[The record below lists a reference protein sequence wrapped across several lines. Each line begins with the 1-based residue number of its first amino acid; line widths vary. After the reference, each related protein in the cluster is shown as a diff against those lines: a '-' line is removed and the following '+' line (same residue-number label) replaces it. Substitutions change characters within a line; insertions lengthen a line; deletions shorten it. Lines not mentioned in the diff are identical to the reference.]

1 MTSVLCA
8 MAACAA
14 VALELPNGRI
24 VRTVETNGVTAVYF
38 ELTPEPTSFI
48 RGVVA
53 LPPIEKWNGRLK
65 GLGGGGPANYLNDKG
80 PVNAAMQ
87 GWAAVYSD
95 LGSSRGV
102 STPAQIRDYGHRAT
116 HLACTTAKALV
127 QEKYGKPAH
136 HAYFVGGST
145 GGGQGFHEML
155 RYPDDYDGV
164 ISMVPANTRLPLH
177 VYFAWNLRLMT
188 DAAGKSIFSD
198 AELAAVE
205 EAAIDVFR
213 DKDEPWARGRFLTDS
228 RYDPET
234 EKAIVARAIARAPSL
249 NRPDLLDRL
258 HKLFTGPVLDG
269 KRIHA
274 GVPFSGSFRKAAGN
288 QWMLQWYLPKG
299 RPLHSVTDAEL
310 IDWLK
315 TWGPDCNACDPDV
328 SAFAARG
335 GKLLVWAGLED
346 SICPYPAL
354 MDWHDAA
361 ERKVGRETLDAC
373 CRMYLLPGLAHGRGR
388 GLGGVDDAERI
399 IIDWVERGIRPE
411 VVQGSLRDGTK
422 IDLKPY
428 PACFEKPARE
438 RVKVLFDTDMKTDY
452 DDIGALAMLHAL
464 ADAGECELLS
474 VVQSSRGNAGL
485 AVVEIVNKYY
495 GRADIL
501 VGAMHEGGVVHPG
514 DAHAFGLL
522 EKYAGDYRYRDS
534 AKAPAAVDV
543 MRQTLAA
550 QPDGSVVV
558 CAVGFMTNL
567 RDLLLSKGD
576 RYSPL
581 DGKALVAQKVKKA
594 VIMACSYPNGSE
606 HNSKGDWEASKV
618 TFEEWPTPIVF
629 TDYQYGRHIYAGRV
643 VSELPD
649 TRNPVR
655 DAFRFK
661 LPSRD
666 KVNDKTYD
674 RLAGHPSWDETA
686 VLAAVRP
693 LGMYFNVERGTYQ
706 MVGTKG
712 DNVWIADPKSAN
724 CRLVDKATKEEVGR
738 AMDELMCRPPRR

>member
-1 MTSVLCA
+1 MKSFTTSLCA
-8 MAACAA
+8 LAACVA

-53 LPPIEKWNGRLK
+53 LPPVEKWNGRLK

-80 PVNAAMQ
+80 PINAAMQ

-145 GGGQGFHEML
+145 GGGQGFHEVL

-288 QWMLQWYLPKG
+288 QWMLQWFLGPD
-299 RPLHSVTDAEL
+299 RALHTVTDEELADSVDCIRKGAEDYARRRQL
-310 IDWLK
+310 QYEYMDRHEQIADGVFR
-315 TWGPDCNACDPDV
+315 TAYSDGSSTICNYTDKSVRMNGRDV
-328 SAFAARG
+328 PPVSYVLVPGGGSRPHSSFANSNRFTQ
-335 GKLLVWAGLED
+335 
-346 SICPYPAL
+346 
-354 MDWHDAA
+354 
-361 ERKVGRETLDAC
+361 ERK
-373 CRMYLLPGLAHGRGR
+373 
-388 GLGGVDDAERI
+388 
-399 IIDWVERGIRPE
+399 
-411 VVQGSLRDGTK
+411 
-422 IDLKPY
+422 
-428 PACFEKPARE
+428 
-438 RVKVLFDTDMKTDY
+438 
-452 DDIGALAMLHAL
+452 
-464 ADAGECELLS
+464 
-474 VVQSSRGNAGL
+474 
-485 AVVEIVNKYY
+485 
-495 GRADIL
+495 
-501 VGAMHEGGVVHPG
+501 
-514 DAHAFGLL
+514 
-522 EKYAGDYRYRDS
+522 
-534 AKAPAAVDV
+534 
-543 MRQTLAA
+543 
-550 QPDGSVVV
+550 
-558 CAVGFMTNL
+558 
-567 RDLLLSKGD
+567 
-576 RYSPL
+576 
-581 DGKALVAQKVKKA
+581 QK
-594 VIMACSYPNGSE
+594 
-606 HNSKGDWEASKV
+606 
-618 TFEEWPTPIVF
+618 
-629 TDYQYGRHIYAGRV
+629 
-643 VSELPD
+643 
-649 TRNPVR
+649 
-655 DAFRFK
+655 
-661 LPSRD
+661 
-666 KVNDKTYD
+666 
-674 RLAGHPSWDETA
+674 
-686 VLAAVRP
+686 
-693 LGMYFNVERGTYQ
+693 
-706 MVGTKG
+706 
-712 DNVWIADPKSAN
+712 
-724 CRLVDKATKEEVGR
+724 
-738 AMDELMCRPPRR
+738 